1 MMLMRN
7 TRIKTTI
14 PATMP
19 LLSSCVLV
27 GCVSVGDEVDA
38 ITIPEGQI
46 AAQLPFRPPL
56 MPTTEHDPMESELLL
71 WAAKEAES
79 SIYRPYLLA
88 ARLAQGPHVHLSLHS
103 AALVQ
108 VPRTFR

>member
-7 TRIKTTI
+7 TRINI
-14 PATMP
+14 AIIAAVSC
-19 LLSSCVLV
+19 LCGCVLV
-27 GCVSVGDEVDA
+27 GNEVDT
-38 ITIPEGQI
+38 ITASAGQK
-46 AAQLPFRPPL
+46 AAQLPFRPLITPS
-56 MPTTEHDPMESELLL
+56 TEHDPMESEVLL

-88 ARLAQGPHVHLSLHS
+88 ARFAQGPHVHLSLHS